1 MKKSDVI
8 DKLVAMEQK
17 YFDLVWLAR
26 SRPEDGGPRRG
37 RVRETIRTLYPDEV
51 GELSGDNSDW
61 QHGFHSGCLA
71 SLRLA
76 IGLLGSKMEQEMAER
91 DFPMLDS

>member
-26 SRPEDGGPRRG
+26 SRPEDGERAAAKRDEVRR
-37 RVRETIRTLYPDEV
+37 RYPDEV
-51 GELSGDNSDW
+51 RELSGDHSDW

-71 SLRLA
+71 ALRLS
-76 IGLLGSKMEQEMAER
+76 IGLLGSKLESEMSER

>member
-26 SRPEDGGPRRG
+26 SRPEDGTLAAAK
-37 RVRETIRTLYPDEV
+37 REKVRTLYPDEA
-51 GELSGDNSDW
+51 GELSGEHSDW

-71 SLRLA
+71 ALRLA
-76 IGLLGSKMEQEMAER
+76 VGLLGTKLEREMAES

>member
-26 SRPEDGGPRRG
+26 SRPEDGDVAAAKRD
-37 RVRETIRTLYPDEV
+37 TIRRLYPEEA
-51 GELSGDNSDW
+51 GELRGDSSDW

-71 SLRLA
+71 ALRLA
-76 IGLLGSKMEQEMAER
+76 VGLLGNKTEIEMAER
-91 DFPMLDS
+91 DFPFLDT

>member
-26 SRPEDGGPRRG
+26 SRTGDGPVAAAKRK
-37 RVRETIRTLYPDEV
+37 VICELYPQEV
-51 GELSGDNSDW
+51 DQPDGPNSNW

-71 SLRLA
+71 ALRLA
-76 IGLLGSKMEQEMAER
+76 VGLLGTKLEREMAES

>member
-17 YFDLVWLAR
+17 YFDLVWMAR
-26 SRPEDGGPRRG
+26 SRTGDGPVAAAKRK
-37 RVRETIRTLYPDEV
+37 VICELYPEEV
-51 GELSGDNSDW
+51 DQLDGPNGNW

-76 IGLLGSKMEQEMAER
+76 VGLLGNKMEREMAES